1 MAMTMGLWL
10 WLWGYSS
17 GYGKDL
23 QTWRGPSPKSGVM
36 NLAKRLAWGVESL
49 AKDGAE
55 VGIGDNDGAEVESF
69 GDGSLTEDRVG
80 AKSLADYGAE
90 IPSVDEYAAEIERL
104 AEDRLGVKSLTE
116 EGARVRNLIKDM
128 PGVSGLG
135 EAGIGSLA
143 KDVSENSSL
152 GEASAKVRVLG
163 ESVDRLNPSL
173 NLGLLLSDS
182 QELLE
187 VSLIDKIKLKV
198 FIMTMYTALPAF
210 PYFSASI

>member
-55 VGIGDNDGAEVESF
+55 VGIGDNDAAEVESF

-80 AKSLADYGAE
+80 AKSLAEDGPE
-90 IPSVDEYAAEIERL
+90 VPSVDEYAAEIESL
-104 AEDRLGVKSLTE
+104 TKDSLGVKSLTE
-116 EGARVRNLIKDM
+116 EGARVRNLTKDM
-128 PGVSGLG
+128 PG
-135 EAGIGSLA
+135 IR
-143 KDVSENSSL
+143 SL
-152 GEASAKVRVLG
+152 GEASAGVRVLE
-163 ESVDRLNPSL
+163 ESDDRLNPSL

-182 QELLE
+182 QEFLE

-198 FIMTMYTALPAF
+198 FITTMYTALPAF